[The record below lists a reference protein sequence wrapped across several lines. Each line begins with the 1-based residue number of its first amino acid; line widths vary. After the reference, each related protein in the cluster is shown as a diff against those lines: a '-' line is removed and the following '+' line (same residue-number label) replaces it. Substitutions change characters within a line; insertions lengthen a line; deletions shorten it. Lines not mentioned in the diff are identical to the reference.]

1 MNESNL
7 RDDEKLATR
16 AISLDQAM
24 SLLQEM
30 SRRLTVVSE
39 QGLGHLLAR
48 GVIAPVAR
56 DGCCKPDGGTCCPN
70 KKVTVGPVEFNSRF

>member
-1 MNESNL
+1 MNEPNV
-7 RDDEKLATR
+7 RGDETLATR
-16 AISLDQAM
+16 PISLEQAR

-30 SRRLTVVSE
+30 SLRLTVVSE

-70 KKVTVGPVEFNSRF
+70 KKLTVGQIGINTRF